1 MDKDNNQTSV
11 AVVVQDVPTPVIIDL
26 GSRKKKAIK
35 RLKNGRGKLMAEVGL
50 AIEQVRAG
58 WADGDQDK
66 NDAPIVII
74 YKQKK
79 KGKKKKGG
87 MNSILN
93 PMNVLNPFNM
103 LR

>member
-58 WADGDQDK
+58 WSDGEDK
-66 NDAPIVII
+66 NTPIVII
-74 YKQKK
+74 YKKKK
-79 KGKKKKGG
+79 KGKKKKSF
-87 MNSILN
+87 NSILN

>member
-35 RLKNGRGKLMAEVGL
+35 RLKNGRGKLMTEVGL

-66 NDAPIVII
+66 NNTPIVII
-74 YKQKK
+74 YKKKK
-79 KGKKKKGG
+79 KGKKKNKGV
-87 MNSILN
+87 NSILN

>member
-58 WADGDQDK
+58 WTDGEQDK
-66 NDAPIVII
+66 NTPIVII
-74 YKQKK
+74 YKKK
-79 KGKKKKGG
+79 KRGKKKKKF
-87 MNSILN
+87 NSILN

>member
-35 RLKNGRGKLMAEVGL
+35 RLKNGRGKLMGEVAL
-50 AIEQVRAG
+50 AIEQVRSG
-58 WADGDQDK
+58 WSEGDQ
-66 NDAPIVII
+66 NSNNVPVVVI
-74 YKQKK
+74 YKKKKK
-79 KGKKKKGG
+79 KGKKGG
-87 MNSILN
+87 ASMSLTN
-93 PMNVLNPFNM
+93 PMNVLNPFNL

>member
-11 AVVVQDVPTPVIIDL
+11 AVVVQDVPQPVIIDL

-35 RLKNGRGKLMAEVGL
+35 RLKRGRGKLMAEVAL

-58 WADGDQDK
+58 WSDGDQDQS
-66 NDAPIVII
+66 NAPVVII

-79 KGKKKKGG
+79 KKGGKKMGRS
-87 MNSILN
+87 MMAPLN
-93 PMNVLNPFNM
+93 ALSPFNF

>member
-35 RLKNGRGKLMAEVGL
+35 RLKNGRGKLMAEVAL
-50 AIEQVRAG
+50 AIEQVRSG
-58 WADGDQDK
+58 WSEGDQ
-66 NDAPIVII
+66 NQNNAPVVVI
-74 YKQKK
+74 YKKKKK
-79 KGKKKKGG
+79 KGKKGG
-87 MNSILN
+87 ASLSLTN
-93 PMNVLNPFNM
+93 PMNVLNPFNF

>member
-58 WADGDQDK
+58 WSDGDQ
-66 NDAPIVII
+66 NQNTPIVII
-74 YKQKK
+74 YKKKK

-87 MNSILN
+87 MNSVLN

>member
-58 WADGDQDK
+58 WTDGDQDK
-66 NDAPIVII
+66 NAPVVII
-74 YKQKK
+74 YKKKKK
-79 KGKKKKGG
+79 KGKGG
-87 MNSILN
+87 GKMSLN
-93 PMNVLNPFNM
+93 PMNMLSPFNF